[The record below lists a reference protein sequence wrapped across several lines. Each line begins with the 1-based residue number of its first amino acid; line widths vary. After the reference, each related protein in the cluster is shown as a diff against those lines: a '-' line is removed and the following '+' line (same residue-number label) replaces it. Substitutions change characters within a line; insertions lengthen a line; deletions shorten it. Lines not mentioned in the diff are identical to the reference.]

1 MHKHVGFNA
10 KNEKTMETTIE
21 TFSPGLLIW
30 QILMILAVILPII
43 ALIDILR
50 NEFKGNNKLIWILVI
65 LFTSLVGVLL
75 YFRYGTKQKITRKL
89 V

>member
-1 MHKHVGFNA
+1 
-10 KNEKTMETTIE
+10 METTIE

-65 LFTSLVGVLL
+65 LFTSLFGVLL